1 MLLNRDGLHQF
12 WTWLE
17 LVGNESG
24 RSLLIAA
31 HNGSGFDFPVL
42 LVIIPLLSM
51 LLLLLSLSTFSI
63 LLLFFA
69 LSSVMIFCMI
79 TGKHGQSWPLSALQS
94 LWQSSGSRHLQS
106 LQVKEKV
113 PHPSSTSS
121 LIRKLFAERGEPE
134 QSCKLENL
142 LQKFHPLWREKQVE
156 KNTFL

>member
-42 LVIIPLLSM
+42 LVLIPLLSM
-51 LLLLLSLSTFSI
+51 LFHNNPSSLCPAM
-63 LLLFFA
+63 L
-69 LSSVMIFCMI
+69 IFCMI
-79 TGKHGQSWPLSALQS
+79 AGKHGQSWPLGALQS

-121 LIRKLFAERGEPE
+121 LIRKLFAERGETE
-134 QSCKLENL
+134 QSCKLETL

-156 KNTFL
+156 KHIFW